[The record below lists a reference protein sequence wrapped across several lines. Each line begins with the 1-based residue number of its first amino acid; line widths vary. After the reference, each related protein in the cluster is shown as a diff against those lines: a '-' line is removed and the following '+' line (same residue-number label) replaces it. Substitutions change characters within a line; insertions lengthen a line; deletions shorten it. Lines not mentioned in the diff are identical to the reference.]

1 MLVADEIE
9 TCKTEMLEVLIAG
22 TGLPAAE
29 FEDLLR
35 EVLAEVRARAAA
47 PGVKRARLLFYGC
60 INDDVSLIRERI
72 IDSLGVVEL
81 AAFLSRRFGVR
92 VEQSEVRPEN
102 FDTVTR
108 LAAFVRLK
116 QSVSRPEPVP
126 AN

>member
-1 MLVADEIE
+1 MDKNANDQHIE
-9 TCKTEMLEVLIAG
+9 TAIRGFIA
-22 TGLPAAE
+22 T
-29 FEDLLR
+29 DLLYS
-35 EVLAEVRARAAA
+35 EE
-47 PGVKRARLLFYGC
+47 GFTYS
-60 INDDVSLIRERI
+60 DDVSLIRERI

-116 QSVSRPEPVP
+116 QAAARPETL
-126 AN
+126 AAA